1 MPTKTTQ
8 RFCTYCRQRRPHT
21 WDSGEG
27 VSASLLKFFGLWIT
41 LGIAGAVGI
50 LMVIPLEIKAIS
62 LLACFPFTLILAAI
76 ITAAGAGGDSI
87 MRYSTCGT
95 VFDQKRLDK
104 FIAWERENATPSDRS
119 GQEPPQG
126 STR

>member
-87 MRYSTCGT
+87 STLGAGS
-95 VFDQKRLDK
+95 
-104 FIAWERENATPSDRS
+104 IGARS
-119 GQEPPQG
+119 LLLPEQLRTLAVVK
-126 STR
+126 S